1 MNTLEFLG
9 MRALDEQ
16 KLHWGLDVEP
26 ALTTPGDFL
35 FGGCGLAAGIVSMEE
50 ASGRPTVWATAQYL
64 SYAPTDSHMELEVVL
79 AVVGRRTAQA
89 RSVGH
94 VDDKEIL
101 TVNAALGAHAGP
113 FSGVWVES
121 APAVERPENCP
132 ERGPLGAPMPESIFD
147 KIDTRQALGRTYDEM
162 MTDKPVEGPAHSAI
176 WARLPGHL
184 EPEAASLAIFGDL
197 VGGAVAQVV
206 GRPTYGTS
214 LDNTLRVVELS
225 PTEWVL
231 CDIYIDAMAGG
242 YAQGRAHLWSDEG
255 RLLATAS
262 QSMSVRPIAE

>member
-9 MRALDEQ
+9 MRALDGE
-16 KLHWGLDVEP
+16 KLHWELDVEP
-26 ALTTPGDFL
+26 GLTTPGDFL

-64 SYAPTDSHMELEVVL
+64 SYAPTHSHMELEVVL
-79 AVVGRRTAQA
+79 AVVGKRTAQA

-94 VDDKEIL
+94 VGDKEIL
-101 TVNAALGAHAGP
+101 TVNAALGTHSGV
-113 FSGVWVES
+113 FSGVWVEEP
-121 APAVERPENCP
+121 PAVDRPENCP
-132 ERGPLGAPMPESIFD
+132 DRGPFGGPISESIFD
-147 KIDTRQALGRTYDEM
+147 KIDTRQALGRSFQEL
-162 MTDKPVEGPAHSAI
+162 MTGEPMAGPARSAI

-197 VGGAVAQVV
+197 VGGAVSQII
-206 GRPTYGTS
+206 GRPTHGTS

-225 PTEWVL
+225 PTDWVL
-231 CDIYIDAMAGG
+231 CDIYIDAMSGG
-242 YAQGRAHLWSDEG
+242 YAQGRAHLWSEEG

-262 QSMSVRPIAE
+262 QSMSIRPVAG